1 MIICSF
7 VKKSEKLL
15 EKEYKGTFN
24 VRIDPALHKK
34 LANIAMKNGDTLNA
48 SVEKAISSYVYNEK
62 RISEYL
68 HRGKILKDL
77 KNESIYRYEG
87 ENYYNSNV
95 VHFKQKCGYEM

>member
-1 MIICSF
+1 
-7 VKKSEKLL
+7 
-15 EKEYKGTFN
+15 
-24 VRIDPALHKK
+24 
-34 LANIAMKNGDTLNA
+34 MKNGDTLNA

-62 RISEYL
+62 RISEHFL

-95 VHFKQKCGYEM
+95 VHFKQKCVYEM